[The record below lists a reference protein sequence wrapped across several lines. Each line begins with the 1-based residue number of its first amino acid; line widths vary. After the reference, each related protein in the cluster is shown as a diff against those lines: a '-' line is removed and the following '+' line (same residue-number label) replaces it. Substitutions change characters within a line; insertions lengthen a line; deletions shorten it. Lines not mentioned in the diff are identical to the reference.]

1 MEDKILN
8 KKFNEAQLEE
18 SIIELFIDQGYE
30 YVNGEEIHRK
40 FTDVILEDDLKS
52 FLKSQYAKEGLSDL
66 EVQMIINKL
75 KFIPSFPLYKGNKEA
90 FGLINEGFD
99 LQREDKTKL
108 ALHISYIDFENPD
121 NNIFKVVNQF
131 TVIDKKNRRPDLL
144 LFINGIPVTIFE
156 FKTAIDEDTTIY
168 DAWEQIHKRYR
179 RDIPALLKYNFLS
192 VICDGVNTRLASIF
206 TPYPFYYA
214 WNKVNAHEKA
224 KDGISSLQTMIEGAF
239 DKARVLAILRD
250 FIFYPDDSKKEM
262 VIVCRYPQFFAASKV
277 FANIKKELRP
287 HGSGKGGTYF
297 GATGSGKTYAMVY
310 LCRLLMTRDQDVL
323 SNPTI
328 LIITDREDLDTQSS
342 ELFVT
347 AKNFLH
353 DENVRSIE
361 SRKDLKN
368 TLEKRPS
375 GGVYLTTI
383 QKFSEDIGL
392 LSDRENIICISD
404 EAHRT
409 QTGVGSK
416 LIKND
421 KGVYTRYGFAKY
433 LRDSFPNATYVGFTG
448 TPIDETIAVF
458 GPVVDAYTM
467 KEASD
472 DGITEQIS
480 YEPRL
485 ARVILSD
492 EKTREIEKY
501 YDQCLEEGSN
511 EEQVEA
517 SKKAMSQMSVILGD
531 PDRLKKM
538 ATDIVDH
545 YEKLVSEKPKV
556 VQKAM
561 IVCSA
566 REIAFRLLKEI
577 TKLRPDWAE
586 SKKADDESL
595 LDKSELDKLVSLPKI
610 NLVATRGVNDEED
623 LYEACGTKEYRKMLD
638 RQFKNNNSN
647 FKVAVVVDM
656 WITGFDVPSLAVMY
670 IDKPLQ
676 KHTLIQTISR
686 VNRVFEGK
694 DMGLVVDYIGI
705 KKSMLEALKQYG
717 NAGGNPIDDI
727 DASMRIFKNYMDLIA
742 NLFVGFNMNAY
753 LYGKPLERLMCLNQ
767 AAEFIQINKDKL
779 TNFMGFSK
787 RLKAAYNIVF
797 PSGQLT
803 DEETSLAQFYLAV
816 RSIIFKQ
823 TKGHAPDAETMNMVV
838 EKMVAEAI
846 QCTGVENII
855 DADKSLDL
863 FGDEALEELKK
874 VELPITK
881 YNALVLLLEKAI
893 KEYGLTNKIKAVE
906 FSERLKKVVEEYNDR
921 DNLAFVNEVT
931 EDFVNDLSEELI
943 KIMKDLEKDKKSFE
957 DMGISYEEKAFY
969 DILVNIRDKHN
980 FPYEDEKC
988 IILAQKIRELVDD
1001 KAQYTDWSNRADIKA
1016 QLNVDIVVLLSQN
1029 GYPPQWN
1036 DEVFD
1041 KVMEQTENYKKY
1053 TSV

>member
-1 MEDKILN
+1 MSDKTYQ
-8 KKFNEAQLEE
+8 KSFKEAELEKA
-18 SIIELFIDQGYE
+18 IIELFKDQGYD
-30 YVNGEEIHRK
+30 YVNGKEIYRK
-40 FTDVILEDDLKS
+40 FTDVLLEDDLKS
-52 FLKSQYAKEGLSDL
+52 FLKSQYSKDDLSDL
-66 EVQMIINKL
+66 EIQMIINKL
-75 KFIPSFPLYKGNKEA
+75 KFIPSLPLYEGNKET
-90 FGLINEGFD
+90 FNLINEGFD
-99 LQREDKTKL
+99 LQREDKSKL

-121 NNIFKVVNQF
+121 NNIFKIVNQYDI
-131 TVIDKKNRRPDLL
+131 TDKRPRIPDLL

-179 RDIPALLKYNFLS
+179 RDIPALLKYTFLS
-192 VICDGVNTRLASIF
+192 VICDGANNRLGSIF

-214 WNKVNAHEKA
+214 WNKIDSDDDSKY
-224 KDGISSLQTMIEGAF
+224 GISSLKTLINGAF
-239 DKARVLAILRD
+239 DKKRVLEILRD
-250 FIFYPDDSKKEM
+250 FIFYPDDSKKEV
-262 VIVCRYPQFFAASKV
+262 VIVCRYPQYFAATSV
-277 FANIKKELRP
+277 FENIKKEMKPL
-287 HGSGKGGTYF
+287 GTGKGGTYF
-297 GATGSGKTYAMVY
+297 GATGSGKTYAMLY
-310 LCRLLMTRDQDVL
+310 LCRLLMNRDQDIL

-368 TLEKRPS
+368 TLEQRPS

-392 LSDRENIICISD
+392 LSDRENVICISD

-416 LIKND
+416 LIKNE
-421 KGVYTRYGFAKY
+421 KGVFTRYGFAKY

-458 GPVVDAYTM
+458 GPVVDSYTM

-472 DGITEQIS
+472 DGITEQIT

-485 ARVILSD
+485 ARVVLSD

-501 YDQCLEEGSN
+501 YDQCIEEGSN
-511 EEQVEA
+511 EEQVEV

-538 ATDIVDH
+538 AADIVKH
-545 YEKLVSEKPKV
+545 YEKLVNEKPKV

-577 TKLRPDWAE
+577 TKIRPEWAE

-610 NLVATRGVNDEED
+610 NLVATRGANDEED
-623 LYEACGTKEYRKMLD
+623 LYKACGTKEYRKMLD

-647 FKVAVVVDM
+647 FKIAVVVDM

-694 DMGLVVDYIGI
+694 DAGLVVDYIGI
-705 KKSMLEALKQYG
+705 KKSMMEALKKYG
-717 NAGGNPIDDI
+717 TNSGNPIDDVY
-727 DASMRIFKNYMDLIA
+727 ASLRIFKNYMDLISKLFL
-742 NLFVGFNMNAY
+742 NLDMTNY
-753 LYGKPLERLMCLNQ
+753 LFGKPLERLMCLNE
-767 AAEFIQINKDKL
+767 AAEFIQKSKDKL
-779 TNFMGFSK
+779 NNFMGFSK

-797 PSGQLT
+797 PSGLLS

-823 TKGHAPDAETMNMVV
+823 TKGHAPDAEMMNMVV

-855 DADKSLDL
+855 DADKSFDL
-863 FGDEALEELKK
+863 FGDEALEELEK

-893 KEYGLTNKIKAVE
+893 KEYGKTNKIKAVE

-921 DNLAFVNEVT
+921 DDLAFVNEVT
-931 EDFVNDLSEELI
+931 EDFVNNLSEELI
-943 KIMKDLEKDKKSFE
+943 NLMKDLEKDKNSFE

-969 DILVNIRDKHN
+969 DILVNIRDKHE

-988 IILAQKIRELVDD
+988 IVLAKKIRELVDD
-1001 KAQYTDWSNRADIKA
+1001 KAQYTDWSSRADIKA
-1016 QLNVDIVVLLSQN
+1016 QLNYDIVVLLSQN

-1036 DEVFD
+1036 KEVFD

-1053 TSV
+1053 TNI

>member
-1 MEDKILN
+1 MN
-8 KKFNEAQLEE
+8 KKFTEAQLEE
-18 SIIELFIDQGYE
+18 AIIELFIDQGYD

-40 FTDVILEDDLKS
+40 YTDILLEDDLKS
-52 FLKSQYAKEGLSDL
+52 FLESKYSKDNITSL
-66 EVQMIINKL
+66 EIQMIINKL
-75 KFIPSFPLYKGNKEA
+75 KFIPSFPLYEGNKEA
-90 FGLINEGFD
+90 FSLINNGFD
-99 LQREDKTKL
+99 LQREDKSEL
-108 ALHISYIDFENPD
+108 ALHISYIDFENLD
-121 NNIFKVVNQF
+121 NNIFKVVNQYE
-131 TVIDKKNRRPDLL
+131 VIDKRQRRPDVL
-144 LFINGIPVTIFE
+144 LFINGIPVAIFE
-156 FKTAIDEDTTIY
+156 FKTAIEEDTTIY
-168 DAWEQIHKRYR
+168 DAWDQIHKRYR

-192 VICDGVNTRLASIF
+192 MICDGVNTRLASIF

-214 WNKVNAHEKA
+214 WNKVNAHEEA
-224 KDGISSLQTMIEGAF
+224 KDGISSLNTMIKGAF
-239 DKARVLAILRD
+239 SKERILAILRD
-250 FIFYPDDSKKEM
+250 FIFYPDDSKEEK
-262 VIVCRYPQFFAASKV
+262 VIVCRYPQFFAATEV
-277 FANIKKELRP
+277 FDNIKKEMKP
-287 HGSGKGGTYF
+287 NGSGKGGTYF
-297 GATGSGKTYAMVY
+297 GATGSGKTYAMLY
-310 LCRLLMTRDQDVL
+310 LCRLLMNRNQDIL

-347 AKNFLH
+347 AKNFFH
-353 DENVRSIE
+353 DDNVRSIE
-361 SRKDLKN
+361 SRKDLKT
-368 TLEKRPS
+368 TLDNRPS
-375 GGVYLTTI
+375 GGIYLTTI

-392 LSDRENIICISD
+392 LSQRENIICISD

-416 LIKND
+416 LIKNE
-421 KGVYTRYGFAKY
+421 KGVFTRYGFAKY

-458 GPVVDAYTM
+458 GPVIDSYTM
-467 KEASD
+467 KEATD

-485 ARVILSD
+485 ARVVLSD
-492 EKTREIEKY
+492 EKTKEIEKY

-531 PDRLKKM
+531 PDRLKMM
-538 ATDIVDH
+538 AADIVEH
-545 YEKLVSEKPKV
+545 YENLVNEKPKI

-561 IVCSA
+561 IVCSS

-577 TKLRPDWAE
+577 TKLRPEWTEAR
-586 SKKADDESL
+586 KADDESL

-610 NLVATRGVNDEED
+610 NLVATRGANDDED

-647 FKVAVVVDM
+647 FKIAVVVDM

-670 IDKPLQ
+670 VDKPLQ

-694 DMGLVVDYIGI
+694 DAGLVVDYIGI
-705 KKSMLEALKQYG
+705 KKNMLEALKRYG
-717 NAGGNPIDDI
+717 TNGGNPINDVY
-727 DASMRIFKNYMDLIA
+727 ASMRIFKNYMDLIN

-753 LYGKPLERLMCLNQ
+753 LYGKPLDRLMCLNE
-767 AAEFIQINKDKL
+767 AAEFIQKSKDKL

-797 PSGQLT
+797 PSGLLT

-823 TKGHAPDAETMNMVV
+823 TKGHAPDAETMNMIV
-838 EKMVAEAI
+838 EKMVADAI

-855 DADKSLDL
+855 DSDKSLDL
-863 FGDEALEELKK
+863 FGDEALEELEK

-893 KEYGLTNKIKAVE
+893 REYGLTNKIKAVE
-906 FSERLKKVVEEYNDR
+906 FSERLKRVVEEYNDR
-921 DNLAFVNEVT
+921 DNLAFVNKVT

-980 FPYEDEKC
+980 FPYEDKKC

-1001 KAQYTDWSNRADIKA
+1001 KAQYTDWSNRADIKSPTKLRHSNSPK
-1016 QLNVDIVVLLSQN
+1016 QKRLSAS
-1029 GYPPQWN
+1029 
-1036 DEVFD
+1036 
-1041 KVMEQTENYKKY
+1041 ME
-1053 TSV
+1053 